1 MPNRPA
7 LVVQTEQE
15 EDGRWLA
22 EIPAIPGAM
31 AYGSSVE
38 EAARKAE
45 ALALKV
51 LAERLEHGE
60 AAPEI
65 DGLFVDAA

>member
-1 MPNRPA
+1 MSHRPT
-7 LVVQTEQE
+7 LVVETEQE
-15 EDGRWLA
+15 DDGRWLA
-22 EIPAIPGAM
+22 EIPAVPGAM
-31 AYGSSVE
+31 AYGNTVE

-51 LAERLEHGE
+51 LAERLEQGE
-60 AAPEI
+60 ATPEL